1 MRFFNIIGIAETC
14 STICLY
20 FIAMPL
26 KYLGEN
32 EILVKIIGP
41 IHGFLWILYI
51 GLLGL
56 GWIQNKWNVRAVI
69 TGGLLSILPG
79 GPIWLERRMNQE
91 EYLPYQIKKNIS
103 VNRN

>member
-1 MRFFNIIGIAETC
+1 MRFFNIAGIAETC

-69 TGGLLSILPG
+69 MGGVLSILPG
-79 GPIWLERRMNQE
+79 GPIWLERRMNKE
-91 EYLPYQIKKNIS
+91 EFLSFQIKE
-103 VNRN
+103 

>member
-1 MRFFNIIGIAETC
+1 MRFFNIAGIAETC

-56 GWIQNKWNVRAVI
+56 GCIQNKWNVRAVI
-69 TGGLLSILPG
+69 MGGLLSILPG

-91 EYLPYQIKKNIS
+91 QYLPIKIKE
-103 VNRN
+103 

>member
-1 MRFFNIIGIAETC
+1 MRFFNIAGIAETC

-26 KYLGEN
+26 KYLGQN

-91 EYLPYQIKKNIS
+91 EYLPIKLKNNFSI
-103 VNRN
+103 NRN

>member
-1 MRFFNIIGIAETC
+1 MRFFNIAGIAETC

-20 FIAMPL
+20 LIAMPL

-32 EILVKIIGP
+32 EILVRIIGP

-79 GPIWLERRMNQE
+79 GPIWLERRINHE
-91 EYLPYQIKKNIS
+91 EYLPFQIKE
-103 VNRN
+103 

>member
-1 MRFFNIIGIAETC
+1 MRFFNIAGIAETC

-56 GWIQNKWNVRAVI
+56 GRIQNKWNVRAVI

-79 GPIWLERRMNQE
+79 GPIWLERRINHE
-91 EYLPYQIKKNIS
+91 EYLPFQIKE
-103 VNRN
+103 

>member
-1 MRFFNIIGIAETC
+1 MRFFNIAGIAETC

-56 GWIQNKWNVRAVI
+56 GWILNKWNVRAVI
-69 TGGLLSILPG
+69 MGGVLSILPG
-79 GPIWLERRMNQE
+79 GPIWLERRMNKE
-91 EYLPYQIKKNIS
+91 EFLPFQIKE
-103 VNRN
+103 

>member
-1 MRFFNIIGIAETC
+1 MRCCNIIGIAETC

-56 GWIQNKWNVRAVI
+56 GWIQNKWNIRAVI

-79 GPIWLERRMNQE
+79 GPIWLEPRMNQE
-91 EYLPYQIKKNIS
+91 EYLPYQIKKKYLS
-103 VNRN
+103 K

>member
-1 MRFFNIIGIAETC
+1 MRFFNIAGIAETC

-26 KYLGEN
+26 KYLGGK
-32 EILVKIIGP
+32 EILVKIIVP

-79 GPIWLERRMNQE
+79 GPIWLERRMSQE
-91 EYLPYQIKKNIS
+91 EYLPIPIEE
-103 VNRN
+103 

>member
-1 MRFFNIIGIAETC
+1 MRFFNIAGIAETC

-26 KYLGEN
+26 KYLGGK

-41 IHGFLWILYI
+41 IHGFLCILYI

-91 EYLPYQIKKNIS
+91 EYLPIPIEE
-103 VNRN
+103 

>member
-1 MRFFNIIGIAETC
+1 MRFLNIAGIAETC

-69 TGGLLSILPG
+69 MGGLLSILPG

-91 EYLPYQIKKNIS
+91 EYLPIKIKE
-103 VNRN
+103 